1 MILTNVD
8 LSHEDIIA
16 LQTTSKVDANHN
28 YNTKLKPDG
37 QLKEP
42 EKKNSVIFPAFDLST
57 KRIGFGNGTHRL
69 TTVEY
74 EVKCHSAHSTILKY
88 LVIKS
93 SILDPLPPSI
103 TNVHFIPH
111 GLIQSTD
118 ATTVKN
124 QLIQQNR
131 FLAQTGIL
139 PIFNITKES
148 MNAGTNYGIKK
159 RLLAISSVIGIE
171 PTYLIEFSGK
181 WLVLVQTS

>member
-1 MILTNVD
+1 MNVD
-8 LSHEDIIA
+8 RYHEDIIA
-16 LQTTSKVDANHN
+16 LQETTDGDGTHNHN
-28 YNTKLKPDG
+28 NKGKPDG

-42 EKKNSVIFPAFDLST
+42 EKNKNSVIFPAFDLST
-57 KRIGFGNGTHRL
+57 KRIGFENGTYRV

-74 EVKCHSAHSTILKY
+74 EVKYHSAHSTILKS

-93 SILDPLPPSI
+93 SILDPLPPSV
-103 TNVHFIPH
+103 TNVHFTPH

-139 PIFNITKES
+139 PIFNITKDS

-159 RLLAISSVIGIE
+159 RLLAISSVINIE